1 MYGGLGHSQ
10 TYWNADRTDNIGG
23 MKNGNSVDSMRCG
36 IKWEKKYIK
45 PKDLEQRPLLCFF
58 MFCFD
63 TIKLPG
69 NEKMEIIVIV
79 LAFDGLISVYNM
91 FSATYLS
98 MLT

>member
-1 MYGGLGHSQ
+1 MEVWGTHKP
-10 TYWNADRTDNIGG
+10 IGTPTALTILVEW
-23 MKNGNSVDSMRCG
+23 KTATRSTAWDVELNE
-36 IKWEKKYIK
+36 KKKYIK